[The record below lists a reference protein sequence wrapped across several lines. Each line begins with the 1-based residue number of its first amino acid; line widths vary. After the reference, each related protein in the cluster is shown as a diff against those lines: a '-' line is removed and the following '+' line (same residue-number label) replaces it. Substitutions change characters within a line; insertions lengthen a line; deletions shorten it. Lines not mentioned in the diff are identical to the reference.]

1 MKEHTILLE
10 KVQADITG
18 CLRFAETKNGALLAF
33 DIALLSGIP
42 KIPKIPDVSVKVKY
56 IVTAIII
63 CLLIITLWSFWPIN
77 KKIKKAEKREVNR
90 DLLHFAYIAMYTRN
104 EYLVELYKSYWK
116 NEVVDF
122 DKISQEEK
130 DLAQEIVM
138 NSRIAVRKQNLFKI
152 SLGITEMA
160 LVLLLIKTVGSLLR
174 MVISQY

>member
-33 DIALLSGIP
+33 DIALLFG
-42 KIPKIPDVSVKVKY
+42 IPKIPDVSVKVKY
-56 IVTAIII
+56 IVTAMIIYS
-63 CLLIITLWSFWPIN
+63 LIITLWSFWPIN
-77 KKIKKAEKREVNR
+77 KKIKKAEKRKVNC
-90 DLLHFAYIAMYTRN
+90 DLLHFAYM
-104 EYLVELYKSYWK
+104 VELYKSYWK

-160 LVLLLIKTVGSLLR
+160 LVLLLIKTVESLLR
-174 MVISQY
+174 MVIS

>member
-33 DIALLSGIP
+33 DIALLFG
-42 KIPKIPDVSVKVKY
+42 IPKIPDVSVKVKY
-56 IVTAIII
+56 IVTAMIIYS
-63 CLLIITLWSFWPIN
+63 LIITLWSFWPIN
-77 KKIKKAEKREVNR
+77 KKIKKAEKRKVNC

-116 NEVVDF
+116 N
-122 DKISQEEK
+122 EEK

-160 LVLLLIKTVGSLLR
+160 LVLLLIKTVESLLR
-174 MVISQY
+174 MVIS

>member
-33 DIALLSGIP
+33 DIALLFG
-42 KIPKIPDVSVKVKY
+42 IPKIPDVS
-56 IVTAIII
+56 
-63 CLLIITLWSFWPIN
+63 LIITLWSFWPIN
-77 KKIKKAEKREVNR
+77 KKIKKAEKRKVNC

-152 SLGITEMA
+152 SLGITEKA
-160 LVLLLIKTVGSLLR
+160 LVLLLIKTVESLLR
-174 MVISQY
+174 MVIS

>member
-33 DIALLSGIP
+33 DIALLFG
-42 KIPKIPDVSVKVKY
+42 IPKIPDVS
-56 IVTAIII
+56 
-63 CLLIITLWSFWPIN
+63 LIITLWSFWPIN
-77 KKIKKAEKREVNR
+77 KKIKKAEKRKVNC

-160 LVLLLIKTVGSLLR
+160 LVLLLIKTVESLLR
-174 MVISQY
+174 MVIS

>member
-33 DIALLSGIP
+33 DIALLFG
-42 KIPKIPDVSVKVKY
+42 IPKIPDVS
-56 IVTAIII
+56 
-63 CLLIITLWSFWPIN
+63 LIITLWSFWPIN
-77 KKIKKAEKREVNR
+77 KKIKKAEKRKVNC

-138 NSRIAVRKQNLFKI
+138 NSRIAVQKQNLFKI

-160 LVLLLIKTVGSLLR
+160 LVLLLIKTVESLLR
-174 MVISQY
+174 MVIS

>member
-1 MKEHTILLE
+1 MKEHAILLE

-33 DIALLSGIP
+33 DIALLFG
-42 KIPKIPDVSVKVKY
+42 IPKIPDVSVKVKY
-56 IVTAIII
+56 IVTAMIIYS
-63 CLLIITLWSFWPIN
+63 LIITLWSFWPIN
-77 KKIKKAEKREVNR
+77 KKIKKAEKRKVNC

-104 EYLVELYKSYWK
+104 EYQVEQYKSYWK

-138 NSRIAVRKQNLFKI
+138 NSRIAVQKQNLFKI

-160 LVLLLIKTVGSLLR
+160 LVLLLIKTVESLLR
-174 MVISQY
+174 MVIS

>member
-1 MKEHTILLE
+1 MKEHAILLE

-33 DIALLSGIP
+33 DIALLFG
-42 KIPKIPDVSVKVKY
+42 IPKIPDVS
-56 IVTAIII
+56 
-63 CLLIITLWSFWPIN
+63 LIITLWSFWPIN
-77 KKIKKAEKREVNR
+77 KKIKKAEKRKVNC

-138 NSRIAVRKQNLFKI
+138 NSRIAVQKQNLFKI

-160 LVLLLIKTVGSLLR
+160 LVLLLIKTVESLLR
-174 MVISQY
+174 MVIS

>member
-33 DIALLSGIP
+33 DIALLFG
-42 KIPKIPDVSVKVKY
+42 IPKIPDVS
-56 IVTAIII
+56 
-63 CLLIITLWSFWPIN
+63 LIITLWSLWPIN
-77 KKIKKAEKREVNR
+77 KKIKKAEKRKVNC

-160 LVLLLIKTVGSLLR
+160 LVLLLIKTVESLLR
-174 MVISQY
+174 MVIS

>member
-33 DIALLSGIP
+33 DIALLFG
-42 KIPKIPDVSVKVKY
+42 IPKIPDVSVKVKY
-56 IVTAIII
+56 IVTAMIIYS
-63 CLLIITLWSFWPIN
+63 LIITLWSFWPIN
-77 KKIKKAEKREVNR
+77 KKIKKAEKRKV
-90 DLLHFAYIAMYTRN
+90 
-104 EYLVELYKSYWK
+104 
-116 NEVVDF
+116 

-160 LVLLLIKTVGSLLR
+160 LVLLLIKTVESLLR
-174 MVISQY
+174 MVIS